1 MKNLSPKLLIPILV
15 GAVIFIGIVSWYG
28 YDLIFKKEKPVRSPA
43 QKFDTGLE
51 SQVESPTL
59 SPERKEIVSKM
70 KSHKIVISDGAFSP
84 ANLTIKVH
92 DQVQWNNKESENC
105 QIKTEDWQSPPIR
118 PGKNFTQAF
127 NEPGNFPYSCSL
139 HPEIKGTII
148 VE

>member
-1 MKNLSPKLLIPILV
+1 
-15 GAVIFIGIVSWYG
+15 
-28 YDLIFKKEKPVRSPA
+28 
-43 QKFDTGLE
+43 
-51 SQVESPTL
+51 
-59 SPERKEIVSKM
+59 M
-70 KSHKIVISDGAFSP
+70 KSHKVVISDGAFSP

-118 PGKNFTQAF
+118 PEKNFTQAF
-127 NEPGNFPYSCSL
+127 PEPGTFPYSCSL